1 MLCVASSGIAALLL
15 PFGKT
20 AHSMF
25 KIPIDADET
34 STCSISKQSELAQLI
49 RETSLIIWDEAPMT
63 HRHTVEAVERSLRDL
78 CNQNQIFGG
87 KMVIF
92 GGDFR
97 QILPVVTKGSRADIV
112 AYSIS
117 RATFWSY
124 CNIQHL
130 RTNMRL
136 MHSNLSDNEHERLR
150 SFAEWTLNVGNGR
163 VQGYS
168 FLGGSELD
176 WIKIPEE
183 HLI

>member
-1 MLCVASSGIAALLL
+1 LIVLSVASSGIAVLLL

-25 KIPIDADET
+25 KIAIDADET
-34 STCSISKQSELAQLI
+34 STCPISKPSKLAQLI
-49 RETSLIIWDEAPMT
+49 RETSLIIWDEAPIT
-63 HRHTVEAVERSLRDL
+63 HGYTVEAVERSVQDL

-87 KMVIF
+87 KMTIF

-97 QILPVVTKGSRADIV
+97 QILHVVTKGNRADMV
-112 AYSIS
+112 ASSIS
-117 RATFWSY
+117 RATFGSY

-136 MHSNLSDNEHERLR
+136 MHSNLSDNEHGRLR

-163 VQGYS
+163 V
-168 FLGGSELD
+168 
-176 WIKIPEE
+176 
-183 HLI
+183 